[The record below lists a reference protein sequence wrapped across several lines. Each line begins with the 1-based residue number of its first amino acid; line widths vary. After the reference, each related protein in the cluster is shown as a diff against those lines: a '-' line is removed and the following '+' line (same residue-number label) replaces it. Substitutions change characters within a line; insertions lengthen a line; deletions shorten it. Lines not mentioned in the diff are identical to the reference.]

1 MNKTKRN
8 KHRKHRAGSIAYYIE
23 EVVSYRT
30 KYETTKEIDSRY
42 PPVVAELLLSLL
54 MEVRSLFTALRVLVG
69 SLLGHLLLALVEK
82 LLSLLIS

>member
-1 MNKTKRN
+1 MNKAKRSE
-8 KHRKHRAGSIAYYIE
+8 HRKHRAGSIAYYIE
-23 EVVSYRT
+23 EVVSYRA

-69 SLLGHLLLALVEK
+69 ALLGHI
-82 LLSLLIS
+82 LLSLLTRLLGLLV